1 MPVPVSGYLEILPR
15 KFGFL
20 RKIKYNFRPSDEDS
34 FVPGPVIHKYKLQEG
49 MFIEALAAETNDKPK
64 VETVEKINGL
74 TAAEA
79 PFKRNLKHLVSIN
92 PDERLNLC
100 LGRDDRMGK
109 ILNLI
114 TPIGKGQRGLII
126 APPKTGKT
134 TILKHVAH
142 AVETNYPEIEIY
154 TVLID
159 ERPEEV
165 TDFRRSLGPKSIVL
179 SSSADESTENH
190 LRMTRLAMASA
201 MREAEF
207 GKDVFLV
214 IDSLTRM
221 GRAFNVDTDNY
232 GRTLS
237 GGLGATALELP
248 RRFFGAARN
257 VEGGGSLSIL
267 ATLLVGTGSQMD
279 EVIFRE
285 FQGTGNLDLYLSQAC
300 AEQRI
305 FPAINLRKSGTRKEH
320 LLFTEEE
327 YKKVIKARRLITEL
341 DEVEGMSYLIQ
352 HLDELL

>member
-20 RKIKYNFRPSDEDS
+20 RKLEYSFRPSPEDS
-34 FVPGPVIHKYKLQEG
+34 FVPGPVIYKYKLREG
-49 MFIEALAAETNDKPK
+49 MFIEADAVETNDKPK
-64 VETVEKINGL
+64 LETVEKINGL
-74 TAAEA
+74 PADEA
-79 PFKRNLKHLVSIN
+79 LKKQKLKDLTSIN
-92 PDERLNLC
+92 PDERLDLC
-100 LGRDDRMGK
+100 LGRDDRMGQ
-109 ILNLI
+109 ILNFI

-134 TILKHVAH
+134 TILKHIAH
-142 AVETNYPEIEIY
+142 AVQTNYPEIKLY

-165 TDFRRSLGPKSIVL
+165 TDFRRSLGSDSAVL
-179 SSSADESTENH
+179 SSSADESTDNH

-207 GKDVFLV
+207 GKDVVMV

-221 GRAFNVDTDNY
+221 ARAFNKDADNY

-237 GGLGATALELP
+237 GGLSATALELP

-285 FQGTGNLDLYLSQAC
+285 FQGTGNLDLYLSQTC

-305 FPAINLRKSGTRKEH
+305 FPAINLRKSGTRKED

-327 YKKVIKARRLITEL
+327 YKKIVKTRRLIMEL
-341 DEVEGMSYLIQ
+341 DETEGMSYLIQ